1 MKTAT
6 LFLALFLLLKPL
18 IPLVE
23 YAAFYD
29 YIKNELCE
37 NKEIVEMKCNGKCY
51 LAKEMA
57 KVSDTPESGTSDK
70 QTAFETTV
78 VFYQNI
84 VDTVFTPLFLD
95 LNSEKI
101 ASNYNRSYAY
111 LDQDAVF
118 HPPKA

>member
-23 YAAFYD
+23 YVAFYD

-51 LAKEMA
+51 LAKEAA
-57 KVSDTPESGTSDK
+57 KVSDTPESGNDK
-70 QTAFETTV
+70 KQVSFETMV
-78 VFYQNI
+78 VFCQKITANI
-84 VDTVFTPLFLD
+84 FTPFVSYI
-95 LNSEKI
+95 NKTNIYTE
-101 ASNYNRSYAY
+101 YNRSYTY
-111 LDQDAVF
+111 LDKDAVF
-118 HPPKA
+118 HPPKV